1 MKVSAINSVG
11 DSFCCNYATDTF
23 DGNYA
28 GDVCCIYAGFKVVL
42 SVTVMLVDLS
52 DASDC
57 FCSNYAVRG
66 FCSTYAG
73 ESFCSKLVGDKFY
86 CNYAYWAFFYH
97 FWSFLLDGDFLQKIC
112 LCHRQLYL
120 EPRHHAKFQKK
131 TNEPIQRKLT
141 DRQKD
146 GRKDGWEDG
155 QTLFYRTLPAIF
167 KKNVLTDSSNLFKK
181 GMQFL
186 SKKRNYKTF
195 ARLFL
200 HCYFMYLIV
209 YYSIY
214 KQYSPT

>member
-1 MKVSAINSVG
+1 MQVLRWYFLLLLCWWIFLMPVTVSVAIMQLEVSAAHMQV
-11 DSFCCNYATDTF
+11 
-23 DGNYA
+23 
-28 GDVCCIYAGFKVVL
+28 
-42 SVTVMLVDLS
+42 
-52 DASDC
+52 
-57 FCSNYAVRG
+57 
-66 FCSTYAG
+66 
-73 ESFCSKLVGDKFY
+73 SFCSKLVGDKFY
-86 CNYAYWAFFYH
+86 CNYADWAFFDH

-112 LCHRQLYL
+112 LCHTQLYL
-120 EPRHHAKFQKK
+120 EPQHHAKFK

-141 DRQKD
+141 ERQKD
-146 GRKDGWEDG
+146 GRKDGWKDG
-155 QTLFYRTLPAIF
+155 QTLFYRILPAIF
-167 KKNVLTDSSNLFKK
+167 KKNVLTDSSHLFKK